1 MKLREKLLIAFLVA
15 ALIPFILLGVSSL
28 LISEQALKKNTLKK
42 LDFNLSTA
50 KQSIG
55 EYLQN
60 LEQIGS
66 LQGEKNVTAI
76 DAVMNLLDSVHD
88 PAGMSYKMTVQKF
101 DLYYSDLIKIYPDVA
116 KIFLAA
122 SVVQEEKIIGKL
134 LYASS
139 QQKQSEEK
147 SEDPKPGLI
156 DLTSKLG
163 GGYLLEDD
171 KNPLAK
177 AYYTALKENK
187 TIILDFQPFLEE
199 KHPSLWL
206 AAPILMSEGFGFDWV
221 LPNEN
226 KDLEATVESKSLG
239 VIICQINADT
249 INRLIPSEEDESS
262 YLIGKNLK
270 NETVLRSRDK
280 KLKVGERLP
289 DGLNQVLANNETTI
303 YRDTEDIS
311 YLVATT
317 KMNSFNLD
325 WQLITRIAETAA
337 FADVTKLRWSILL
350 IAVLGFVIIVSVA
363 LFTVRSITKPVNSVV
378 RFIDRI
384 SKGSLSDRLSTKGRD
399 EIAEMIQS
407 LNFFV
412 DDLEKKVT
420 LANRIS
426 NGELDVVVELS
437 SDEDLLGKSLSQMV
451 DNLNQM
457 ILDISQKSEGLAE
470 SSKELSAA
478 STDISRATAEMS
490 TQSLTVAAS
499 SDEMSN
505 NINAMAAGIEEMSAG
520 VESVSAT
527 TTEMFQNMSSM
538 SDGMVGI
545 SDTIDSTSTSALDAL
560 NVSKKAQQASSNA
573 TNIMSELNR
582 SANEIG
588 EVTEMIKEIAQQTNL
603 LALNANIEAASAGD
617 AGKGFAVVANE
628 IKELAKQSSSS
639 AENIAKKISDIQKNT
654 TESEKS
660 IIEVS
665 DIIELIS
672 KSSNEITTL
681 SQKGSKMVKSMSSNI
696 KESVLASEE
705 IAKLIEQMAGAA
717 KESTQNSSRISF
729 SSSQISKNTSELSNI
744 IATAAGRVKQID
756 AGVGQQFELAEVL
769 KKLTQQFTLR

>member
-1 MKLREKLLIAFLVA
+1 MKLREKLLIAFLIA
-15 ALIPFILLGVSSL
+15 ALVPFLLLGISSM

-50 KQSIG
+50 KQGIG
-55 EYLQN
+55 EYLQS

-66 LQGEKNVTAI
+66 LQGGKNLAVI
-76 DAVMNLLDSVHD
+76 DAMMSLIDSVQD
-88 PAGMSYKMTVQKF
+88 PSGMSYKMTVQKF

-147 SEDPKPGLI
+147 SDDPKPGLI

-163 GGYLLEDD
+163 GGYLLENDN
-171 KNPLAK
+171 NPLAK
-177 AYYTALKENK
+177 AYFTALKENK
-187 TIILDFQPFLEE
+187 TIIIDFQPFLDE
-199 KHPSLWL
+199 KHASLWL
-206 AAPILMSEGFGFDWV
+206 AAPVLMSEGFGFSWI

-226 KDLEATVESKSLG
+226 KDIQPSVETEKMG
-239 VIICQINADT
+239 VIIFQINAET
-249 INRLIPSEEDESS
+249 INRLIPSEGDENS
-262 YLIGKNLK
+262 YLIGKNQK

-280 KLKVGERLP
+280 NLKVGELLP
-289 DGLNQVLANNETTI
+289 DGLNQVLADNESTT

-350 IAVLGFVIIVSVA
+350 IAVLGFVVIVIVA
-363 LFTVRSITKPVNSVV
+363 LLSVRSIAKPVNSVA
-378 RFIDRI
+378 RFIDGI
-384 SKGSLSDRLSTKGRD
+384 SKGNLSDRLPVVGKD
-399 EIAEMIQS
+399 EIALMIQS

-412 DDLEKKVT
+412 DDLEKKVL
-420 LANRIS
+420 LANKIS
-426 NGELDVVVELS
+426 QGELNIDVKLS
-437 SDEDLLGKSLSQMV
+437 SEEDMLGKALSQMV

-457 ILDISQKSEGLAE
+457 ILDISQKSEGLAK
-470 SSKELSAA
+470 SSEALSTA
-478 STDISRATAEMS
+478 SSDISKATVDMS
-490 TQSLTVAAS
+490 TQALTVANS
-499 SDEMSN
+499 SDEMSD
-505 NINAMAAGIEEMSAG
+505 NITAMAAGIEEMSAG
-520 VESVSAT
+520 IQSVSAT

-538 SDGMVGI
+538 SEAMEGI
-545 SDTIDSTSTSALDAL
+545 SNTINSASSSALEAS
-560 NVSKKAQQASSNA
+560 NVSNKAQQASNKA
-573 TNIMSELNR
+573 TGIMSELNK
-582 SANEIG
+582 SALEIG

-603 LALNANIEAASAGD
+603 LALNANIEAASAGE

-639 AENIAKKISDIQKNT
+639 AENIAKKISEIQNNAKD
-654 TESEKS
+654 SELS

-665 DIIELIS
+665 DIIELIG
-672 KSSNEITTL
+672 KSSKEIT
-681 SQKGSKMVKSMSSNI
+681 SISHKGSEMVNSMSSNI

-705 IAKLIEQMAGAA
+705 IAKLIEQMAISA

-729 SSSQISKNTSELSNI
+729 SSSQISKNTNELSNLI
-744 IATAAGRVKQID
+744 KTAAERVKMID
-756 AGVGQQFELAEVL
+756 TGVGQQFDLAEIL